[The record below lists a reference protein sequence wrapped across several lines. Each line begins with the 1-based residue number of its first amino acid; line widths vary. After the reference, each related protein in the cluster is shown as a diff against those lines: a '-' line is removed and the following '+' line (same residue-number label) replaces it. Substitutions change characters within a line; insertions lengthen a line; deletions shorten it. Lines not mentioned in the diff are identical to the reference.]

1 MTEQNM
7 SEEEERQMQR
17 ERERKKDRENVL
29 RDVWE
34 RDNDC
39 HRKKGR
45 QTEM

>member
-1 MTEQNM
+1 
-7 SEEEERQMQR
+7 MQRER

-29 RDVWE
+29 RDGWE
-34 RDNDC
+34 RDKEDC